1 MPASIPPWVPV
12 LFLVLVF
19 LGYRFTLPHTV
30 KPARLVA
37 VALAMFGLSLYGV
50 FSAFGA
56 EPLALVAWAAGYGAS
71 LSLGAQRFVSGLT
84 AVGTRVRV
92 PGSWV
97 PLALVLGIF
106 TAKFALGFAAATHS
120 PLLRQLGFAIVMSLV
135 LGALSG
141 GFGARA
147 LAVHRC
153 AASSGAA

>member
-1 MPASIPPWVPV
+1 MSTAIPPWVPA
-12 LFLVLVF
+12 LFLAVVF
-19 LGYRFTLPHTV
+19 LGYRQSLPHTV
-30 KPARLVA
+30 KPTKLVA

-50 FSAFGA
+50 LAAFGS
-56 EPLALVAWAAGYGAS
+56 EPLALLAWAVGYGAS
-71 LSLGAQRFVSGLT
+71 VSLGAQRFASSLC

-106 TAKFALGFAAATHS
+106 TAKSILGYVTATHAPVLHQPGFAV
-120 PLLRQLGFAIVMSLV
+120 VMSLL

-153 AASSGAA
+153 AATRSAA

>member
-1 MPASIPPWVPV
+1 MHPSIPAWVPA

-19 LGYRFTLPHTV
+19 LGYRQSLPHTV

-37 VALAMFGLSLYGV
+37 IALAMFGLSLYGV
-50 FSAFGA
+50 LGAFGP
-56 EPLALVAWAAGYGAS
+56 EPPALLAWAVGYGVAV
-71 LSLGAQRFVSGLT
+71 SLGARHFIPGLVP
-84 AVGTRVRV
+84 VGNRVRI
-92 PGSWV
+92 PGSWA

-106 TAKFALGFAAATHS
+106 TAKFVLGFAAATHA
-120 PLLRQLGFAIVMSLV
+120 PVLRLPGFAVGMSLA

-153 AASSGAA
+153 ATSTSVA